1 MDSMK
6 KKSPLN
12 FIVGLVVV
20 FLVIVGLFS
29 IVGFLG
35 DKIGNGIKEKNEA
48 KYTEYE
54 NFIAPVIMNDPDTF
68 DDITKADMQQLLSI
82 AIWSVLS
89 SGADPESYEYSDSG
103 MLIPQSEIEEMFTS
117 LFGSEVEIR
126 HSTVDGGEG
135 VEFKYSEKKNCY
147 VIPITGITP
156 IYTPDVV
163 DATEKSSSIVLK
175 VGYLASTEWVQ
186 DSDGNI
192 VPPEPG
198 KYMTVTL
205 SKNSDGSYFVRSIQP
220 AD

>member
-1 MDSMK
+1 MEHAK

-20 FLVIVGLFS
+20 FLVIVGIFS
-29 IVGFLG
+29 IIGF
-35 DKIGNGIKEKNEA
+35 IGNRIGDSISEKNEA

-54 NFIAPVIMNDPDTF
+54 EFIAPVIMNDPDTF

-103 MLIPQSEIEEMFTS
+103 MLIPQSEIEEMFVS
-117 LFGSEVEIR
+117 LFGNEVAVR

-135 VEFKYSEKKNCY
+135 VEFKYSEKKSCY

-156 IYTPDVV
+156 IYTPNVV
-163 DATEKSSSIVLK
+163 DAVEKSSSIILT
-175 VGYLASTEWVQ
+175 VGYLASAEWVQ
-186 DSDGNI
+186 DSQGNI

-205 SKNSDGSYFVRSIQP
+205 NKNSDGSYYVRSIQP